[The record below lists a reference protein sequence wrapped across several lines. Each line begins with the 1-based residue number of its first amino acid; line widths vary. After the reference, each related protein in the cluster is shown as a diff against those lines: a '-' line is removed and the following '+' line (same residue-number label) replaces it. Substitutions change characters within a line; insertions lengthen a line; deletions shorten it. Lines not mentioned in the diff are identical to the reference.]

1 LCWGGG
7 ILLERGGSRRMCG
20 IWNSQ
25 SGTERGI
32 LDCKKKQLKIKF
44 FKKKTLKN
52 KVRGNNAKKKGI
64 IFHI

>member
-1 LCWGGG
+1 MGVYSWKGGG
-7 ILLERGGSRRMCG
+7 AGGCVGYGTVRAALRGGF
-20 IWNSQ
+20 W
-25 SGTERGI
+25 TV
-32 LDCKKKQLKIKF
+32 KKKQLKIKF